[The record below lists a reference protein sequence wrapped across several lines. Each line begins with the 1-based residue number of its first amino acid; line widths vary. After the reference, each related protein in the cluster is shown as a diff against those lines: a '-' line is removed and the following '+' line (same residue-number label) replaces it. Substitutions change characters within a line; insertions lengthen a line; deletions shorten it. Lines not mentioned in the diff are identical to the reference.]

1 MLKKTGPDRWTSK
14 GAVTPFACVC
24 SSPPP
29 PVSRSSWRLSDSC
42 GFGWRFAH
50 VSYEN
55 RSESRSKYSLKVAL
69 DPYLIADAPL
79 GNVKVI
85 ARSTHTA
92 TELGS
97 IVVGEVL
104 LPHSQALFKVLDD
117 ADQRLETRMT
127 IIGKFSYKELEQL
140 QQAVITI
147 TVSFESPH
155 IHLPVETQKRSP
167 PSVKSVRKALCDAIS
182 GTEINDVEFVL
193 PVWKNG
199 SQIAGYDA
207 VYGNREVLRGVST
220 YLDTLLFDDH
230 FSEGTT
236 CRFGDFNAIPDT
248 PLELDY
254 ADDSDID
261 EYAQD
266 DDEEEDEDER
276 LEDTGEGV
284 EEHDVSDEGGAVD
297 APAATNDEE
306 TAAERVREQEVLTIE
321 AEGDASST
329 LREDSPDGHESLNE
343 EGSGWQRGRVIHLD
357 GFGYRTWKALLV
369 YLYTGELDFCQL
381 RSLYTAEDYP
391 ALPHAC
397 SSKSMYRIAHM
408 LEMQD
413 LQALCLDDL
422 ESQLCAAN
430 IVEEAFSVFTSR
442 YPKVREIEI
451 AVLKKHYKECADERK
466 AMMRRVAKGE
476 VPHCEEVL
484 NAMMDFVP

>member
-1 MLKKTGPDRWTSK
+1 MLKKSGPDRWTSK
-14 GAVTPFACVC
+14 GVVTPLACVC

-104 LPHSQALFKVLDD
+104 LPHSQTLFKVLDD

-127 IIGKFSYKELEQL
+127 IIGKFCYRELEQL

-155 IHLPVETQKRSP
+155 IHLPVEAQKRPP

-236 CRFGDFNAIPDT
+236 SRFGDFNAIPDT

-254 ADDSDID
+254 ADDSDLD
-261 EYAQD
+261 EYTQD
-266 DDEEEDEDER
+266 EDEDER
-276 LEDTGEGV
+276 LEDTEEGV
-284 EEHDVSDEGGAVD
+284 EVHDVTDEGGAAD

-343 EGSGWQRGRVIHLD
+343 EG
-357 GFGYRTWKALLV
+357 
-369 YLYTGELDFCQL
+369 ELDFCQL
-381 RSLYTAEDYP
+381 RSLYTPDDSP
-391 ALPHAC
+391 APPHAC

-408 LEMQD
+408 LEMQN
-413 LQALCLDDL
+413 LQALCLEDL

-451 AVLKKHYKECADERK
+451 AALKKHYKECAGERK